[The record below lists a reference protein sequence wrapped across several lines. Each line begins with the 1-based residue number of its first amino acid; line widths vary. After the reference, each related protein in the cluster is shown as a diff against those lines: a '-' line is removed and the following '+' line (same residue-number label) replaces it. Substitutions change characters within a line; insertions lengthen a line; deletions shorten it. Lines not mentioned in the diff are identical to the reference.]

1 MDRRAKI
8 LEGLDIAHSRG
19 VEIGPLHAPL
29 VAKSDGE
36 VIYVDHADAAAL
48 RVKYAHDPIV
58 GDVSKIVDVDAIWGE
73 QSLSECLGAR
83 APVDYVIASHVLEH
97 VPDLISWLH
106 EVRSILSPEGR
117 LNLALP
123 DRRFTF
129 DYLRR
134 ESGLAD
140 ALNAYLL
147 KPRTPTPLAILDDI
161 LNTTPV
167 DNVKAWSEAIAP
179 QRVPGR
185 SVYALAA
192 ARDAIATGAY
202 HDVHCWVFTC
212 DSFLTLMADIA
223 EQEMLPFC
231 CAGFHPTARYEIEF
245 FVSLRPCADA
255 AEAAAS
261 FRRYRSAAA
270 APAPR
275 GANRITE
282 LLRRAAARRR
292 RPVKT

>member
-1 MDRRAKI
+1 MDRRAKL
-8 LEGLDIAHSRG
+8 LEGLDLAHSRG

-29 VAKSDGE
+29 VAKTDGE
-36 VIYVDHADAAAL
+36 VIYVDHADTAAL

-58 GDVSKIVDVDAIWGE
+58 GDVSRIVDVDAIWGA
-73 QSLSECLGAR
+73 QSLAECLGAR

-106 EVRSILSPEGR
+106 EVRSILSPNGR

-167 DNVKAWSEAIAP
+167 DNIK
-179 QRVPGR
+179 
-185 SVYALAA
+185 
-192 ARDAIATGAY
+192 
-202 HDVHCWVFTC
+202 
-212 DSFLTLMADIA
+212 
-223 EQEMLPFC
+223 
-231 CAGFHPTARYEIEF
+231 
-245 FVSLRPCADA
+245 
-255 AEAAAS
+255 
-261 FRRYRSAAA
+261 
-270 APAPR
+270 
-275 GANRITE
+275 
-282 LLRRAAARRR
+282 
-292 RPVKT
+292 